1 MPLPSAPF
9 RACVLVLTAL
19 LTGCGGGQDAGRA
32 GAPGARAGGGA
43 PVQVRTVSVGQVE
56 WIDDIEA
63 LGTTSANES
72 VTLTAKVTETV
83 DRVNFEDGDI
93 VELGAV
99 LVELTGKGEVAAL
112 KEAQAGYAE
121 AQKQYQ
127 RLEGLVAQGTVP
139 RSQLDTQLGMRDTM
153 RARMEAIRA
162 RLSDRVIT
170 APFAGVLGFRRV
182 SPGTLVS
189 PGTEITTLDDVR
201 TLKLD
206 FSVPESF
213 LSAIAVGATISA
225 RSSAWPGQA
234 FAGTVRSIESRV
246 DPLTRAVTVRAHLDN
261 AELKLKPGML
271 LSVRLTTP
279 PRQTLAIDEIALLQ
293 MGTQAFVYKVDA
305 EQKAQR
311 IDVLIGSR
319 RAGRVEIVSGLNAG
333 DQVISDGTVKV
344 RPGMPVSVQAAPL
357 VAAPSEPAPPP
368 PPATPASGP
377 PATSN

>member
-1 MPLPSAPF
+1 MPLPPALL
-9 RACVLVLTAL
+9 RLAGLVLLALVTA
-19 LTGCGGGQDAGRA
+19 CGGKEEPRG
-32 GAPGARAGGGA
+32 PGARAGGGA
-43 PVQVRTVSVGQVE
+43 PVKVNTVQVSQVE
-56 WIDDIEA
+56 WIDEIEA

-83 DRVNFEDGDI
+83 ERVNFEDGDI

-99 LVELTGKGEVAAL
+99 LVELTGKGEIAAL

-127 RLEGLVAQGTVP
+127 RLEGLVTQGTVP
-139 RSQLDTQLGMRDTM
+139 RSQLDTQIGTRDAL

-213 LSAIAVGATISA
+213 LGAIAVGAPISA

-261 AELKLKPGML
+261 ADLKLKPGML

-293 MGTQAFVYKVDA
+293 MGTQAFVFKVDA

-319 RAGRVEIVSGLNAG
+319 RAGRVEIVSGLSAG

-344 RPGMPVSVQAAPL
+344 RPGMPVNVQTAQIAVAPT
-357 VAAPSEPAPPP
+357 EPAPPP
-368 PPATPASGP
+368 ATPSGP